1 MIIDCHG
8 HYTTAPQA
16 HTSWRQAQLAAF
28 DANEAPP
35 PYPEISDDEI
45 RESIEGS
52 QLRLMAERGIDLTVF
67 SPRASAMGHH
77 LGDEAVSTRWGQA
90 CNDLIARV
98 VELYP
103 DNFIGV
109 CQLPQSPGVPIAHSL
124 AELRRCVLEL
134 GFVGCNLNPDPSGGH
149 WTSAPLTDRSWY
161 PFYEAMV
168 ELNVPAMVHVSAV
181 TNPNFHATGSHY
193 LNADTTAF
201 MQLIQADLFTD
212 FPDLRL
218 VIPHGGGAVPYH
230 WGRFRG
236 LADMLDRPALEDAVM
251 RNVFFDTCVYHQPG
265 INLLFDVIVVDNIL
279 FGSEMVGA
287 VRGID
292 PRTGHHFDD
301 TRRYVDALDLAAGD
315 RAKVFELNVRRV
327 YPRLDS
333 ALKTRALKT
342 RALKARN
349 RQAGAASPTSEAGMP
364 SMTGAALGIGGND
377 R

>member
-8 HYTTAPQA
+8 HYTTAPAA
-16 HTSWRQAQLAAF
+16 HTDWRHAQQEAFQAGQR
-28 DANEAPP
+28 PP
-35 PYPEISDDEI
+35 RYPEISDDQL
-45 RESIEGS
+45 RESIDDG
-52 QLRLMAERGIDLTVF
+52 QLRLMQERGVDVTLF

-77 LGDEAVSTRWGQA
+77 FGDEATSAAWSRA

-98 VELYP
+98 VSLYP
-103 DNFIGV
+103 NNFVGV
-109 CQLPQSPGVPIAHSL
+109 CQLPQSDGVPIAG
-124 AELRRCVLEL
+124 AIGELRRCVEEL

-149 WTSAPLTDRSWY
+149 WTSPPLTDRHWY

-168 ELNVPAMVHVSAV
+168 ELDVPAMVHVSAV

-201 MQLIQADLFTD
+201 MQLLQADLFTD

-236 LADMLDRPALEDAVM
+236 LADMLNRPPLSESLM

-265 INLLFDVIVVDNIL
+265 INLLFDVIDVDNIL
-279 FGSEMVGA
+279 FGSEMIGA

-292 PRTGHHFDD
+292 PETGHHFDH
-301 TRRYVDALDLAAGD
+301 TRRYVDALPLSPGD
-315 RAKVFELNVRRV
+315 RQKVYETNARRV
-327 YPRLDS
+327 YPRL
-333 ALKTRALKT
+333 A
-342 RALKARN
+342 
-349 RQAGAASPTSEAGMP
+349 
-364 SMTGAALGIGGND
+364 AALA
-377 R
+377 